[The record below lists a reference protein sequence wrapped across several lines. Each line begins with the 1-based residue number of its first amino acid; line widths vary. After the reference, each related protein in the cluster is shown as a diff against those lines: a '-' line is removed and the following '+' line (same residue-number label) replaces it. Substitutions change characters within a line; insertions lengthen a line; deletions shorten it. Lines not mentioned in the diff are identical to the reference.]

1 MTTYQEWFEQLRE
14 EYGEQLAQM
23 PLPDGVAEHVQ
34 QMIDK
39 GDTEGL
45 LFMVKLSW
53 QIGAQVGYS
62 AGQNPEKVRRVPS
75 KRVEA

>member
-1 MTTYQEWFEQLRE
+1 MTTYQEWFNQLRE

-23 PLPDGVAEHVQ
+23 PLPDGVTEHVQ
-34 QMIDK
+34 QMIDE
-39 GDTEGL
+39 GDVEGL

-53 QIGAQVGYS
+53 QIGAQVGFS
-62 AGQNPEKVRRVPS
+62 AGQHPERVRRVPS